1 MPAFEVNHYQM
12 HYEVTGVPG
21 PPVIFLHGLG
31 SSAGDWALQVPAF
44 AARHRVI
51 TVDLRG
57 HGQSRFRGRLAVP
70 EMAEDVA
77 QLLRQLG
84 GPAHVVG
91 LSMGGCAALALGIL
105 HPELTRSLTLVNT
118 FARYQPPGDGGLG
131 RVARRLWLLLT
142 APMPRVAAFIAEGLF
157 PKAEQRPLVEAA
169 IASLGQNPKRTYW
182 EAIQAIRRF
191 DARAGL
197 STIRCPVLVVI
208 GDRDQT
214 VPRAAGEALAA
225 GIPGARQLV
234 LADSGHASPMDQPEA
249 FNAKVLEFIE
259 ASDGNDQ

>member
-1 MPAFEVNHYQM
+1 MPHADINGYPMYYAVA
-12 HYEVTGVPG
+12 GDSRPAAA
-21 PPVIFLHGLG
+21 PVLFLHGLG

-44 AARHRVI
+44 AARRRVI

-57 HGQSRFRGRLAVP
+57 HGRSRYPGRLTIP
-70 EMAEDVA
+70 DMADDVA
-77 QLLRQLG
+77 RLLRQLG

-91 LSMGGCAALALGIL
+91 LSMGGCVAVALGIL
-105 HPELTRSLTLVNT
+105 RPEAVRSLTLVNT
-118 FARYQPPGDGGLG
+118 FARYQAPAGGAG
-131 RVARRLWLLLT
+131 RVAKRLWLLLT

-157 PKAEQRPLVEAA
+157 PKPEQRPLVAAA

-182 EAIQAIRRF
+182 EAILAIRRF

-197 STIRCPVLVVI
+197 GTIRCPVLVVL

-225 GIPGARQLV
+225 GLRGAQTWV
-234 LADSGHASPMDQPEA
+234 AADSGHATPMDQPEA
-249 FNAKVLEFIE
+249 FNARVLEFIE
-259 ASDGNDQ
+259 AAD